1 MPSVST
7 ALEGENMTRT
17 VAVLNQKG
25 GVGKTTVVLG
35 LASAAWSRGLRTLV
49 VDLDAQAN
57 ATWALGVD
65 PSLENLGTGDAVRA
79 NRTGAAADMIV
90 QSGWGD
96 DIWLLP
102 AAGDLTERD
111 TDTRRE
117 TTMARLARALGGVT
131 DGFDLTL
138 IDCAPSLG
146 LNTTSGLVAADAAL
160 LVVEPTIFGLR
171 GIGPVLDLID
181 DVWTTHNPKLDLA
194 GVVLNRVPAISND
207 ADLRTDEL
215 HKMVGRKAVWAP
227 SIPLRVLVNRAHGE
241 RAPVHAFGGEG
252 RELADIFDQLLKRL
266 RRNLS

>member
-1 MPSVST
+1 M
-7 ALEGENMTRT
+7 ART

-35 LASAAWSRGLRTLV
+35 LASAAWARGVRTLV

-65 PSLENLGTGDAVRA
+65 PSVENYGTGDAIKAKRA
-79 NRTGAAADMIV
+79 GAAADMIV
-90 QSGWGD
+90 RSGWSD

-117 TTMARLARALGGVT
+117 TTLMRLSRALDGVT
-131 DGFDLTL
+131 EQFDLTL

-146 LNTTSGLVAADAAL
+146 LNTSSGLVAADAAL

-181 DVWTTHNPKLDLA
+181 EVWSVHNPELDLA
-194 GVVLNRVPAISND
+194 GVILNRVPAISND
-207 ADLRTDEL
+207 AELRTDEL
-215 HKMVGRKAVWAP
+215 HKMVGRKAVWSP
-227 SIPLRVLVNRAHGE
+227 SIPHRVLVNRAHGE
-241 RAPVHAFGGEG
+241 RSPLHAFGGEG
-252 RELADIFDQLLKRL
+252 RELADVFDQLLRRL

>member
-1 MPSVST
+1 M
-7 ALEGENMTRT
+7 MTRT
-17 VAVLNQKG
+17 VAVVNQKG

-35 LASAAWSRGLRTLV
+35 LASAAWAQGLRTLV

-65 PSLENLGTGDAVRA
+65 PSLENLGTGDAVKA
-79 NRTGAAADMIV
+79 NRSGAAADMVV

-96 DIWLLP
+96 HIWLLP
-102 AAGDLTERD
+102 AAGDLTQRNA
-111 TDTRRE
+111 DTRRE
-117 TTMARLARALGGVT
+117 TTMVRLSRALEGVT
-131 DGFDLTL
+131 DDFDLTL

-146 LNTTSGLVAADAAL
+146 LNTSTGLVAADSAL

-181 DVWTTHNPKLDLA
+181 DVWTMHNPKLDLA

-207 ADLRTDEL
+207 AELRTDEL
-215 HKMVGRKAVWAP
+215 HKMVGRRAVWTP
-227 SIPLRVLVNRAHGE
+227 SIPHRVLVNRAHGE
-241 RAPVHAFGGEG
+241 RAPLHAFGGEG
-252 RELADIFDQLLKRL
+252 RDLADIFDRLLRRL

>member
-1 MPSVST
+1 
-7 ALEGENMTRT
+7 MTRT

-35 LASAAWSRGLRTLV
+35 LASAAWARGIRTLV

-65 PSLENLGTGDAVRA
+65 PSLETYGTGDALKASRS
-79 NRTGAAADMIV
+79 GAATDMIV

-96 DIWLLP
+96 DVWLLP

-117 TTMARLARALGGVT
+117 TTMARLSRALDGVT
-131 DGFDLTL
+131 EGFDLTL

-146 LNTTSGLVAADAAL
+146 LNTASGLAAANATL

-181 DVWTTHNPKLDLA
+181 DVWTEHNPKLDFA

-207 ADLRTDEL
+207 AELRTEEL
-215 HKMVGRKAVWAP
+215 HKMVGRKAVWSP
-227 SIPLRVLVNRAHGE
+227 SIPLRVVVNRAHGE
-241 RAPVHAFGGEG
+241 RAPLHAFGGEG
-252 RELADIFDQLLKRL
+252 RELADIFDRLLRRL